1 MCTYTDRIHY
11 SFENSYLILNW
22 HLFML
27 IVELKHKVFTQGHNI
42 VVEARDLYILLSQP
56 YRLEI

>member
-1 MCTYTDRIHY
+1 
-11 SFENSYLILNW
+11 
-22 HLFML
+22 ML

-56 YRLEI
+56 YRLEIW